1 MICINSTIK
10 PVSLVYPCRMN
21 DVLSESH
28 TRVVESILMREL
40 NVRPEQ
46 LTPEARF
53 DEDLAADSLA
63 LVEIGMALE
72 EQLNLSIPDERWDAV
87 KTVGDLFETLAEL
100 LQENRR

>member
-1 MICINSTIK
+1 
-10 PVSLVYPCRMN
+10 
-21 DVLSESH
+21 
-28 TRVVESILMREL
+28 MREL

>member
-1 MICINSTIK
+1 
-10 PVSLVYPCRMN
+10 MN

>member
-1 MICINSTIK
+1 
-10 PVSLVYPCRMN
+10 MN

-46 LTPEARF
+46 LIPEARF

-87 KTVGDLFETLAEL
+87 KTVGHLFETLAEL
-100 LQENRR
+100 LQANRR

>member
-1 MICINSTIK
+1 
-10 PVSLVYPCRMN
+10 MN

-46 LTPEARF
+46 LIPEARF

-100 LQENRR
+100 LQANRR